1 MLIIY
6 EAQRATDRQFVE
18 FWSSQYS
25 YAQEYLYCDN
35 IGRELTE
42 ARIFC
47 LFRWKNG
54 TPLSD
59 LKRDSLRQ
67 NFVRRAGEL
76 RQIDPNRP
84 VRELLDVFAN
94 GGVIWRIFWLH
105 CWQPKRW
112 PIYDQH
118 VFRAM
123 SFIQS
128 GRREEIP
135 ARDPEKIESYVS
147 CYLPFH
153 ERFSDMNLRHVD
165 RALWRFGKFLKEEA
179 YFPTT
184 LDPNA

>member
-6 EAQRATDRQFVE
+6 EAQHATDRQFVQ
-18 FWSSQYS
+18 FWSSQYR
-25 YAQEYLYCDN
+25 YAQEHLYCDN
-35 IGRELTE
+35 IGQELTE

-59 LKRDSLRQ
+59 SKRESVRQ

-76 RQIDPNRP
+76 KQIDPNRSVP
-84 VRELLDVFAN
+84 ELLDVFAS

-105 CWQPKRW
+105 CWQPKRL

-123 SFIQS
+123 AFIQC

-135 ARDPEKIESYVS
+135 TRDPEKIESYVS
-147 CYLPFH
+147 RYLPFH
-153 ERFSDMNLRHVD
+153 ARFGDIDLRHVD
-165 RALWRFGKFLKEEA
+165 RALWQFGKFLKEQEH
-179 YFPTT
+179 FPTRSA
-184 LDPNA
+184 P